1 MTASS
6 DPTPIA
12 ESQPGG
18 DDLPAITARALRL
31 RLRQQEILAELGVLA
46 LQGTPFPDLIET
58 TVTLVAEGM
67 QAEFCKA
74 MEHLPER
81 NCLIVRAGVGWD
93 EGVVGHATVG
103 ADLESPAGFALRTG
117 KPVISNHLDH
127 EGRFRTPELLVAHG
141 IHRAMNVILQ
151 GEGKPWGV
159 LEVDSRSDGS
169 FTEHDVAFL
178 RGAANLLGMAIERQR
193 FERDLK
199 ASLEQQEIL
208 LQEGNHR
215 VTNSLQLVASML
227 SLQSSAA
234 STTEL
239 REQLQEAVSRISA
252 IARAHERLYRTRQI
266 RNLNLGDYLTDI
278 CKDMDDAAGQC
289 DVHVSVAEEVQITT
303 DRAISISLVVTEFI
317 TNAAKHAYSSGE
329 TRPIWVTL
337 ERDGDMLTISVRDA
351 GDGLP
356 EGFDPKKSKGLGM
369 RIVSGL
375 LAQLKA
381 ELTVKRDE
389 PGTAF
394 VMTISIHG
402 QR

>member
-1 MTASS
+1 
-6 DPTPIA
+6 
-12 ESQPGG
+12 
-18 DDLPAITARALRL
+18 
-31 RLRQQEILAELGVLA
+31 
-46 LQGTPFPDLIET
+46 
-58 TVTLVAEGM
+58 
-67 QAEFCKA
+67 
-74 MEHLPER
+74 
-81 NCLIVRAGVGWD
+81 
-93 EGVVGHATVG
+93 
-103 ADLESPAGFALRTG
+103 
-117 KPVISNHLDH
+117 
-127 EGRFRTPELLVAHG
+127 
-141 IHRAMNVILQ
+141 
-151 GEGKPWGV
+151 
-159 LEVDSRSDGS
+159 
-169 FTEHDVAFL
+169 VAFL